1 MGCSEIFSAVD
12 PAKRSGSV
20 FRLHYLPATA
30 SGTDGGGQAENLMQK
45 QVAIDNRAVEPI
57 RCTAFSSR
65 HARGNKSYFVFNQR

>member
-45 QVAIDNRAVEPI
+45 RVAIDNGVVEPI
-57 RCTAFSSR
+57 RSTAFGSR